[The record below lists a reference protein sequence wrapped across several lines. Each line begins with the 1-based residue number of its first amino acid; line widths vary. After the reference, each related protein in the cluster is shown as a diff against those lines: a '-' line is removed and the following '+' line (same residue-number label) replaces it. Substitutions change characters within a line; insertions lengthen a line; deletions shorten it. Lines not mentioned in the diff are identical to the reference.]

1 MTPLSLYCSRV
12 HKAAVLSLCIP
23 QRDTLI
29 SACFDKKVRVFDLR
43 QPPSVQAE
51 HTLHKR
57 SVLSVVASEEYVY
70 SSSEDASVCVWDQRN
85 RKMLQRIKVGS
96 YARCA
101 QNVATCS
108 IWYSLSLQLPGI
120 VPALHLDHGILSVGT
135 SSAVTVEGEGEGKE
149 QRHHL
154 YMYRCS
160 GGNLQEIEV
169 CW

>member
-70 SSSEDASVCVWDQRN
+70 SSSEDASVCVWDVRN
-85 RKMLQRIKVGS
+85 RKLLQRIKVG
-96 YARCA
+96 RELL
-101 QNVATCS
+101 VATDSCFLDTFMLLT
-108 IWYSLSLQLPGI
+108 ISLQLPGI
-120 VPALHLDHGILSVGT
+120 VPALHLDHDVLTVGT
-135 SSAVTVEGEGEGKE
+135 SSAVGEGEGEGE
-149 QRHHL
+149 GHQL
-154 YMYRCS
+154 YMYRCC
-160 GGNLQEIEV
+160 GGQVQEIEV